1 MLENSIYSVISP
13 EGCASILWRNSA
25 NAQDAAEAMKVTA
38 SDLKKLEVIDEVIP
52 EPMGGAHR
60 APEETID
67 LIGKVVSEALGELS
81 QFDAE
86 TLRRRRQEKFLAM
99 GKKGL

>member
-1 MLENSIYSVISP
+1 
-13 EGCASILWRNSA
+13 
-25 NAQDAAEAMKVTA
+25 
-38 SDLKKLEVIDEVIP
+38 VIP

-60 APEETID
+60 AADETID
-67 LIGKVVSEALGELS
+67 SVGKVVVQAIGELS
-81 QFDAE
+81 QLDAD

>member
-1 MLENSIYSVISP
+1 
-13 EGCASILWRNSA
+13 
-25 NAQDAAEAMKVTA
+25 
-38 SDLKKLEVIDEVIP
+38 VIDDVIP

-67 LIGKVVSEALGELS
+67 SVGRVLSDALAQLGNL
-81 QFDAE
+81 DPD
-86 TLRRRRQEKFLAM
+86 TLRRQRQDKFLAM